1 MPSIEQQPSGL
12 EVSKEVKL
20 KNSPKDTF
28 ERFKDWSND
37 KIERANAQIEKLKNS
52 LFSSERAGIAE
63 RWRNIS
69 NNPEAKEALAAL
81 ARLGIN
87 ISFTVADMVPGA
99 GEVMAPALNTFKTA
113 SKFIPSLKPFDPT
126 KDVGIGESI
135 GFEILSSPAELAS
148 LGTAPTYLL
157 NTLRQTW
164 ADYKAGN
171 FSKAKDVVGYLI
183 SGKDGYPTS
192 LKEKSSKLDAA
203 AGLFKK

>member
-37 KIERANAQIEKLKNS
+37 KIERVNAQIEKLKNS
-52 LFSSERAGIAE
+52 LFSSERAGLIE
-63 RWRNIS
+63 RWENVL
-69 NNPEAKEALAAL
+69 NNPEAKETLAAL

-87 ISFTVADMVPGA
+87 IGFTVADMVPGA
-99 GEVMAPALNTFKTA
+99 GEVTETSLNALRVAATIYPPLNDFH
-113 SKFIPSLKPFDPT
+113 PT
-126 KDVGIGESI
+126 KS
-135 GFEILSSPAELAS
+135 LSAKETIAVQALTSPVELAS
-148 LGTAPTYLL
+148 LGTAPTYLI
-157 NTLRQTW
+157 NTVRQTW

-171 FSKAKDVVGYLI
+171 FSKAKEVVGYLLT
-183 SGKDGYPTS
+183 GNRDYMDKLT
-192 LKEKSSKLDAA
+192 ENSSKLDAA